1 MDHWIY
7 IIQDFIESSFHDVV
21 RMTAKLEW
29 IEGRLGGVELESE
42 LSSRWEEMGSD
53 FFFGKK
59 IFFFLI

>member
-1 MDHWIY
+1 MDHWIH

-42 LSSRWEEMGSD
+42 FRQLSMGRN
-53 FFFGKK
+53 GQ
-59 IFFFLI
+59 